1 MLTFCAVILTFL
13 ALSSSIPLHLR
24 KKAPHKLLLISFD
37 GFRWD
42 YDQDVETP
50 NLDIMSNDGVKAKY
64 MTPAYITIT
73 SPCHFTLLTG
83 RYIENH
89 GVIHNMYFN
98 ISTLKKEP
106 YLPTQGISS
115 WWDNG
120 SLPIWIT
127 AQRQGLKTGSLF
139 FPGGNATYRGE
150 NVNFKKVEGRQH
162 NYGNETEWKGNVE
175 TVMKWFT
182 EEDLDFVAL
191 YFGEPDSTGHKY
203 GPDSEERKNMVRQV
217 DRMVGH
223 IRKRVQYYDLESR
236 LNIII
241 TADHGMATV
250 VKGSDEIVLYKIPD
264 FSFSDLQ
271 FHLVDYGPTGLLVP
285 KEGKLEKVYQALKGS
300 HPKLNVYKKEDV
312 PARLRFSTNE
322 RITPLVLYGD
332 PGYVIHGYFKAQF
345 NKGEHGFDNNVMDM
359 QTIFRAVGPS
369 FKRGLIVEPFESVN
383 VYALMC
389 ELLGITPEPHDGNLN
404 VTKNMLVEDIQE
416 DTDDKGYIRDVI
428 FQATI
433 GLTAVVGL
441 LFIIFVIT
449 VITMAVKRRRKT
461 TF

>member
-1 MLTFCAVILTFL
+1 MLTFCAVISVFL
-13 ALSSSIPLHLR
+13 ALGSSVPLHPR

-37 GFRWD
+37 GFRWN

-50 NLDIMSNDGVKAKY
+50 NLDIMATDGVKAKY
-64 MTPAYITIT
+64 MTPAFITIT
-73 SPCHFTLLTG
+73 SPCHFTLVTG

-98 ISTLKKEP
+98 TSTWRKEN
-106 YLPTQGISS
+106 YLSTQGISS

-120 SLPIWIT
+120 TLPIWIT

-139 FPGGNATYRGE
+139 FPGGNATYGDE
-150 NVNFKKVEGRQH
+150 TVNFKKVENRQH
-162 NYGNETEWKGNVE
+162 AYDNETEWAENVE
-175 TVMKWFT
+175 TVMTWFT
-182 EEDLDFVAL
+182 KEDLDFVAL
-191 YFGEPDSTGHKY
+191 YFGEPDGVGHKY
-203 GPDSEERKNMVRQV
+203 GPESPERKDMVRQV

-223 IRKRVQYYDLESR
+223 IRSRVKHYGLESN

-241 TADHGMATV
+241 IADHGMTTV
-250 VKGSDEIVLYKIPD
+250 KKGDDEIVLRNVPG

-271 FHLVDYGPTGLLVP
+271 FHLLDYGPSGLLLP
-285 KEGKLEKVYQALKGS
+285 KEGNLEKVYQALKGY
-300 HPKLNVYKKEDV
+300 PNLNVYKKEDG
-312 PARLRFSTNE
+312 PERLHYSKHP
-322 RITPLVLYGD
+322 RITPLVLYGE
-332 PGYVIHGYFKAQF
+332 PGYVIHSYAKFQF

-369 FKRGLIVEPFESVN
+369 FKKDLIVDPFESVH

-389 ELLGITPEPHDGNLN
+389 ELLGITPEKHDGDLH
-404 VTKNMLVEDIQE
+404 VTRDMLLTHNQEEDNKDSTQ
-416 DTDDKGYIRDVI
+416 DVI

-441 LFIIFVIT
+441 LFIVFVIT
-449 VITMAVKRRRKT
+449 LIVVAVKRRRKAIA
-461 TF
+461 